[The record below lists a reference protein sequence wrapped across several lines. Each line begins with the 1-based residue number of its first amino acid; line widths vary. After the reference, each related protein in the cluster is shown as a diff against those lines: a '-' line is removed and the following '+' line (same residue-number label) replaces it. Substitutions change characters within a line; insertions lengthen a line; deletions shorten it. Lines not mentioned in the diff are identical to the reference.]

1 MICLIQTWNKAVKIA
16 IWCCFLAQLNGTE
29 SWNLPSGYVFLDAN
43 ELHCN
48 VELTFYCAKYNLKI
62 AISWC
67 FLAQMN
73 GSESWNLHS
82 GYVFLD
88 WYELH
93 RNVEL
98 NFYCAKHNQLASCNR
113 YNFRL
118 QSHISSSFGLY
129 IFGLLKQCNLK

>member
-1 MICLIQTWNKAVKIA
+1 MTRKVDYGGIMICLIQTWNKAVKIA

-93 RNVEL
+93 RNVEWTFSVPSII
-98 NFYCAKHNQLASCNR
+98 N
-113 YNFRL
+113 L
-118 QSHISSSFGLY
+118 QVATGTTSG
-129 IFGLLKQCNLK
+129 CNLI